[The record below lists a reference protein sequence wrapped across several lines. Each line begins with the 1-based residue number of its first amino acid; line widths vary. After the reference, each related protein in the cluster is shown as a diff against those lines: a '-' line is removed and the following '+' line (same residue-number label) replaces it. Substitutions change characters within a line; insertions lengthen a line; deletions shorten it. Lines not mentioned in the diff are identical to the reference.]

1 MAWFTFGL
9 TSNQKERFNEFQK
22 NRRSSMK
29 VIGRGTLTIS
39 IEDAREIRKQK
50 NNDATQTMGQETN
63 LQIAR

>member
-22 NRRSSMK
+22 NRCSSMK

-50 NNDATQTMGQETN
+50 NNDATKTMGQETN

>member
-22 NRRSSMK
+22 NRRPSMK
-29 VIGRGTLTIS
+29 VVGRGTLTIS

-50 NNDATQTMGQETN
+50 NHDATQTMGREPN
-63 LQIAR
+63 LQTAR

>member
-1 MAWFTFGL
+1 MAWFAFGL

-22 NRRSSMK
+22 NRRPSMK

-50 NNDATQTMGQETN
+50 NSEATQTMGQESN